1 MILSYLNIFEPNA
14 KRTQVKATITTN
26 ASAHSAS
33 SYGQPVIVL
42 ADGEALDLTSW
53 GVFGYQAEVATKKE
67 QAELQK
73 MGLSVNSFCD
83 WPEWGDDDAR
93 QTK

>member
-1 MILSYLNIFEPNA
+1 MILSHLNIFKPHA

-26 ASAHSAS
+26 HSAS
-33 SYGQPVIVL
+33 SFCQPVIVL

-83 WPEWGDDDAR
+83 WPE
-93 QTK
+93 

>member
-1 MILSYLNIFEPNA
+1 MVLSYQDIFQENA
-14 KRTQVKATITTN
+14 KSTRVKATIITN
-26 ASAHSAS
+26 HSAS

-67 QAELQK
+67 QAEL
-73 MGLSVNSFCD
+73 MGLS
-83 WPEWGDDDAR
+83 
-93 QTK
+93 